1 LKQIRGFVKQLND
14 IVRNVEKE
22 LITNLDAV
30 IDFKKKKLL
39 ESISFE
45 ELIAKKEEFMVS
57 VEHMT
62 EGLESLF
69 NLEDLEKYIPYIDKN
84 DAQGYLGQE
93 GELLVK
99 EIDNY
104 CKVMRLKMETDI
116 EEFNFEF

>member
-1 LKQIRGFVKQLND
+1 
-14 IVRNVEKE
+14 